1 MVYINYV
8 TTKSMSNYTLPDE
21 LSIYKKV
28 LNGNS
33 FEITSFYLS
42 PKSCKKV
49 DRDSESEEYHQNAA
63 FTIKTDAGDKEEFN
77 IDVGN
82 LLYKPCSNSY
92 YRRTY
97 SAATIKK
104 DENYPYL
111 KKFGIAC
118 KNKTVLFTSYKEKNE
133 IVYPNT
139 QLVNWLKE
147 QTSYIDSMFEKVAK
161 VQTKK
166 RELETDFENFSDKV
180 FDESEIENYQWHE
193 YKK

>member
-21 LSIYKKV
+21 LSIHKKV
-28 LNGNS
+28 LNGDS

-42 PKSCKKV
+42 PKSCKKI
-49 DRDSESEEYHQNAA
+49 DRDSESEEYHQNAV
-63 FTIKTDAGDKEEFN
+63 FTIKTDAGDTEEFN

-82 LLYKPCSNSY
+82 FLYRPYSNSY
-92 YRRTY
+92 YRRTP
-97 SAATIKK
+97 SAIMKK

-118 KNKTVLFTSYKEKNE
+118 KNKTVLFTLYKEKNE

-147 QTSYIDSMFEKVAK
+147 QTSYIDAMFEKVAK

-166 RELETDFENFSDKV
+166 RELEADFKGNLSDGV

-193 YKK
+193 YNK